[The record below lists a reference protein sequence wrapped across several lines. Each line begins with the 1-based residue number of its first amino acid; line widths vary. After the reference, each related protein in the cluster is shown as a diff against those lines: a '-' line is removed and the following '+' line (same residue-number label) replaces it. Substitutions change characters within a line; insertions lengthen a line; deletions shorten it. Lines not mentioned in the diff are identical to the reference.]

1 MVLFVTIIISFA
13 RVINAP
19 KKLLAN
25 PTENVARY
33 IPNIQILTS
42 RDDANNSTEAL
53 SNNQNDTVVSNNTT
67 TVVNGIAATN
77 NTAVNVTNVSLG
89 NGNSTEVDSNN
100 STSKNNETKVVLPE
114 SCKGL
119 DIIYGN
125 DAEAYSHWWKNV
137 NSLDGKT
144 F

>member
-42 RDDANNSTEAL
+42 RDDTNNSTEAL
-53 SNNQNDTVVSNNTT
+53 SNNQSDTVVSNNAT
-67 TVVNGIAATN
+67 TVINGTVAIN
-77 NTAVNVTNVSLG
+77 NTTVNVTDVSLG
-89 NGNSTEVDSNN
+89 NGNSTEVNSKN
-100 STSKNNETKVVLPE
+100 STLQNNETKVVLPE

-125 DAEAYSHWWKNV
+125 DAEAYSHWWRNV
-137 NSLDGKT
+137 NSLDGKC